1 MGAIRVV
8 CADCSRLMGPR
19 SCPSVPGPRAYV
31 EGGGPYGPQGAPF
44 LWPLCTPS
52 PDPLPGGLGAC
63 QAASS
68 AVGTLPAQRRPGMV
82 RRCQDSSAG
91 RVSASA
97 VGAGLPPGTPPPNLT
112 PTHDLMR
119 MDKINLGILMRP
131 CARETD
137 GSSED
142 SVRKIATFAGSF
154 RTSFAY
160 SVSSHYEGSLRY
172 WREWGGGL
180 RPGRVVRGTWERRGL
195 PRRPALSPLARDPA
209 CLPRHLPHP
218 RAPESR
224 CADRCPLLAV
234 PEPEAAGQSL
244 LHARFSWGPCGNLG
258 RRSRTRH
265 GAVTLKFSTVE
276 EHVLQTSGLKTMAPS
291 AFSQPHRLARPCAA
305 RAPRSEAPE
314 RALAAGG
321 DLGL

>member
-1 MGAIRVV
+1 MCGLLTPDGSQELPFRPWAESI
-8 CADCSRLMGPR
+8 CW
-19 SCPSVPGPRAYV
+19 
-31 EGGGPYGPQGAPF
+31 GGGPCGPQGAPF

-52 PDPLPGGLGAC
+52 PDPLPGGHGAC

-82 RRCQDSSAG
+82 RHCQDSSAG

-142 SVRKIATFAGSF
+142 SMRKIATFAGSF

-172 WREWGGGL
+172 RREWGGAPAG
-180 RPGRVVRGTWERRGL
+180 PGGAGDVGEEGA
-195 PRRPALSPLARDPA
+195 PPAPSPLPA
-209 CLPRHLPHP
+209 GSGPRLPSSPP
-218 RAPESR
+218 P
-224 CADRCPLLAV
+224 P
-234 PEPEAAGQSL
+234 P
-244 LHARFSWGPCGNLG
+244 
-258 RRSRTRH
+258 
-265 GAVTLKFSTVE
+265 
-276 EHVLQTSGLKTMAPS
+276 PS
-291 AFSQPHRLARPCAA
+291 S
-305 RAPRSEAPE
+305 
-314 RALAAGG
+314 
-321 DLGL
+321 